1 MIDRRWYSAEVDD
14 ISCRKWPRIRR
25 SRIRKGDDWTG
36 GTWSKNGRGTIGC
49 GTWPRNTWLTRSS
62 SRASIHG
69 KWTICWVKRMK
80 ICFYVFYIS
89 YRRGKSDLSNR
100 KIVLFST
107 LKSDSFRYIVTLKRF
122 VKKKKKKNTIQLNFL
137 SSNISYYSSH
147 IVHGKKVCI
156 RWKFFLRFNYELKYE
171 KKKKTN
177 NRDCFRNN

>member
-25 SRIRKGDDWTG
+25 SRIRKGDDWTE

-89 YRRGKSDLSNR
+89 YRRGESDLSNR

-122 VKKKKKKNTIQLNFL
+122 VKKEKKEKYDSIKFSFLQYFILFISHRSWKESLYTMKVFFTIQLRIEIRKKKKKNEQYRLFQ
-137 SSNISYYSSH
+137 
-147 IVHGKKVCI
+147 
-156 RWKFFLRFNYELKYE
+156 E
-171 KKKKTN
+171 
-177 NRDCFRNN
+177 